1 MFLFSV
7 STATKME
14 DYHFSDDEDYNDTYD
29 SIFIDHGVCDKEAVR
44 AFAGVFLPVIYG
56 VALVLGLAG
65 NALVVVVY
73 TSRVRV
79 RTLTDV
85 CILNLAISDLLLL
98 LTLPFWAADAV
109 HGWMLGS
116 AACKITSFLYS
127 TNFSCGMLLLACIS
141 VDRYRAVAQNPT
153 GRTGTGSQVRRR
165 WLLVCLLLWGVAS
178 FLGLPELIF
187 STVKHSHHRMAC
199 TASYPQSMAIPAKA
213 ALELLEVTLRFLLPF
228 LVMVVCYCLVGRA
241 LSQAAGVRRDR
252 KWRALRVLLA
262 VVAVFLLTQLPYNV
276 VKLCRAMDVIYMLV
290 TDCEVSKGLDRALQV
305 TESLALAHACVNPLL
320 YAFMGSS
327 FRGHVLKTAK
337 HLGQRLGRHPRHVN
351 EQPAVEIALNSPTQ
365 TQSQSGSEDQDTST
379 FTI

>member
-1 MFLFSV
+1 
-7 STATKME
+7 ME
-14 DYHFSDDEDYNDTYD
+14 DYFYHDDVDTHDNDSYDYNYD
-29 SIFIDHGVCDKEAVR
+29 QSVCDKEAVR
-44 AFAGVFLPVIYG
+44 SFGGVFLPIIYA
-56 VALVLGLAG
+56 VALVVGLAG
-65 NALVVVVY
+65 NALVVVIY
-73 TSRVRV
+73 TSRLRL

-98 LTLPFWAADAV
+98 FTLPFWAADAV
-109 HGWMLGS
+109 HGWRLGS

-141 VDRYRAVAQNPT
+141 VDRYRAIAQNPT
-153 GRTGTGSQVRRR
+153 GRTGTGSQVRRQ
-165 WLLVCLLLWGVAS
+165 WLLVCVVLWTLAS
-178 FLGLPELIF
+178 FLGLPELVF
-187 STVKHSHHRMAC
+187 STVKISHHRIGC
-199 TASYPQSMAIPAKA
+199 TPIYPHSMARPAKA

-228 LVMVVCYCLVGRA
+228 IVMVVCYCLVGRA

-276 VKLCRAMDVIYMLV
+276 VKLCRAMDVIYILV
-290 TDCEVSKGLDRALQV
+290 TDCEVSKDLDRALQV
-305 TESLALAHACVNPLL
+305 TESLALSHACINPLL

-327 FRGHVLKTAK
+327 FRGHVLKAAK
-337 HLGQRLGRHPRHVN
+337 RLGQRLGKHPKHVN
-351 EQPAVEIALNSPTQ
+351 EEPAVEIALNSRNQ

>member
-1 MFLFSV
+1 MCCFFSY
-7 STATKME
+7 TATKME
-14 DYHFSDDEDYNDTYD
+14 DYYEDEDSGNDSYD
-29 SIFIDHGVCDKEAVR
+29 YIPEHSVCDKESVR
-44 AFAGVFLPVIYG
+44 SFAGVFLPVIYAL
-56 VALVLGLAG
+56 ALVLGLAG

-116 AACKITSFLYS
+116 AACKLTSFLYS
-127 TNFSCGMLLLACIS
+127 ANFSCGMLLLACIS

-153 GRTGTGSQVRRR
+153 GRTGTGSRVKRQ
-165 WLLVCLLLWGVAS
+165 WILVCLVLWGIAS

-187 STVKHSHHRMAC
+187 STVKHSHHRVAC
-199 TASYPQSMAIPAKA
+199 TARYPPSMARPAKA
-213 ALELLEVTLRFLLPF
+213 TLELLEVILRFFLPF
-228 LVMVVCYCLVGRA
+228 FVMIVCYGLVGRA
-241 LSQAAGVRRDR
+241 LSKAAGVRRDR

-276 VKLCRAMDVIYMLV
+276 VKLCRAMDIIYILV
-290 TDCEVSKGLDRALQV
+290 TDCEVSKGLDHALQV
-305 TESLALAHACVNPLL
+305 TESLALTHACINPVL
-320 YAFMGSS
+320 YAFIGSS
-327 FRGHVLKTAK
+327 FRGHVLKAVK

-351 EQPAVEIALNSPTQ
+351 EEPAVEIALNNRTQ